1 MSCFHRVHPILC
13 ILTLITVISVNADI
27 KKDCRKQSQVSWAS
41 LKQLRT
47 GNFDEDDQ
55 NLKCYLRCFMARN
68 GILNNKNEIDVERA
82 LRNLPQS
89 VQETSKKLL
98 LRCKD
103 VESDDSC
110 NKAFQIAKCFV
121 KMQPEILRD
130 VPFV

>member
-1 MSCFHRVHPILC
+1 
-13 ILTLITVISVNADI
+13 
-27 KKDCRKQSQVSWAS
+27 
-41 LKQLRT
+41 
-47 GNFDEDDQ
+47 
-55 NLKCYLRCFMARN
+55 MARN